1 MKRDFIVEI
10 LIYVLDNLVRSTCMF
25 EMFVKETG
33 ERFLFCSCKT
43 LQSICLSM
51 INIKS
56 CTLYDVHVNKI
67 KKVKVVIVFRIEI
80 LKL

>member
-25 EMFVKETG
+25 EMFVKEIG
-33 ERFLFCSCKT
+33 RAIFICSCKT
-43 LQSICLSM
+43 LKSICSSM

-67 KKVKVVIVFRIEI
+67 KKVQVEIVFRIEI